1 MKNFIL
7 IIISSTLIFFLISIL
22 EEWENFKPLFFKE
35 KKEEIKFPEET
46 LQIIDNFNLIL
57 THIYRFGDERFFQR
71 LPASDKL
78 KKEIFED
85 LYYLNSY
92 KVIQDLRPLKK
103 EILGKRVLSKNA
115 LRVEVYEE
123 WEVFY
128 LDFTGHPLQVRPS
141 KFSSNL
147 YYILVQKPYGWVV
160 EEMGILDV
168 S

>member
-7 IIISSTLIFFLISIL
+7 TILTSTLIFFSVSIL

-71 LPASDKL
+71 LPASDGL
-78 KKEIFED
+78 KNEIFED

-92 KVIQDLRPLKK
+92 NVIQDLKPLKK
-103 EILGKRVLSKNA
+103 EVLNKKVISKGV

-147 YYILVQKPYGWVV
+147 YYILVQKPYGWIV
-160 EEMGILDV
+160 EEMGILNV
-168 S
+168 P